1 MKKFLQGGYIF
12 LVFALLYAPI
22 AVLIFFSFNEAG
34 SLSEFT
40 RFSFIWYEELF
51 NDEAALTALQNSL
64 VLAVLSSLLATVI
77 GTFAAL
83 GLHHMRGKF
92 VKDAVKSITNIPM
105 MNPDIVTGVSMALLF
120 VAVMTSLKIMSGMIT
135 DAGDF
140 MGLGSA
146 LSDRANNFM
155 GFGTMLIA
163 HTTFNLPYVLLS
175 VMPRFNQ
182 LDRSL
187 SEAAQDL
194 GCTPTRAFFKV
205 ELPEIIPGIVSGMML
220 GFTMSLDDFVISH
233 FVSSPNFQTL
243 PLYVYNQTVHNVKF
257 SMYALCAIIVAT
269 ILVVLLIVNFAGSVG
284 VYKNKFKAVG
294 GKTK

>member
-12 LVFALLYAPI
+12 LIFALLYAPI
-22 AVLIFFSFNEAG
+22 AVLIVFSFNESG
-34 SLSEFT
+34 SLSEFSG
-40 RFSFIWYEELF
+40 FSLMWYEELF
-51 NDEAALTALQNSL
+51 NDEEALTALQNSL
-64 VLAVLSSLLATVI
+64 VLAVLSSILATVI

-83 GLHHMRGKF
+83 GLRHMRSKF
-92 VKDAVKSITNIPM
+92 LKGAVKSITNIPM
-105 MNPDIVTGVSMALLF
+105 MNPDIVTGVSMMLLF
-120 VAVMTSLKIMSGMIT
+120 VAVMTIIG
-135 DAGDF
+135 
-140 MGLGSA
+140 
-146 LSDRANNFM
+146 ANNFM

-163 HTTFNLPYVLLS
+163 HTTFNLPYVILS

-182 LDRSL
+182 LDKSL

-194 GCTPTRAFFKV
+194 GCTPARAFFSV
-205 ELPEIIPGIVSGMML
+205 ELPEIVPGIISGLML

-269 ILVVLLIVNFAGSVG
+269 ILVVLLAVNFAGSIG
-284 VYKNKFKAVG
+284 FYKGRKKAVG
-294 GKTK
+294 GAR